1 MIETIYKVTCDHCH
15 ERSQQNKM
23 PILADFVKIIR
34 KIGWMRI
41 DSEWWCPFCARPAHA
56 LTAETKPRKAREC
69 PPVKPTRKAGRL
81 SKTAREA
88 LAQRQIDDEGDK
100 A

>member
-1 MIETIYKVTCDHCH
+1 MIEVIYKITCDHCK

-23 PILADFVKIIR
+23 PILSDFVKLVR

-41 DSEWWCPFCARPAHA
+41 DAEWWCPFCVRPTLAERSRKVRSASARP
-56 LTAETKPRKAREC
+56 P
-69 PPVKPTRKAGRL
+69 RL

-88 LAQRQIDDEGDK
+88 LAQHQIDEELKED
-100 A
+100 